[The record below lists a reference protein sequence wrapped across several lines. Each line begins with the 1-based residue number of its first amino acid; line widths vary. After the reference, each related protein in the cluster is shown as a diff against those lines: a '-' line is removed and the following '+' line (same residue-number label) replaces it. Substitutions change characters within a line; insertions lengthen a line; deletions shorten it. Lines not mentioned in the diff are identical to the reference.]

1 MKLWGGRFTCET
13 DELVEKFNASISF
26 DKKLAPYDILGSRA
40 HVKMLSKREII
51 TEEERDKIL
60 GGLDI
65 VEEEINADNF
75 TYSLKHEDIH
85 MNIEARL
92 IELIG
97 EVAKKIHTARSRND
111 QVALDMHLY
120 ARDKL
125 VFMIEI
131 LVDLEKSIITLADQH
146 KQTIM
151 PGYTHLQRAQPIF
164 LSHHLMSYYGM
175 FKRDVERLIDLYK
188 RVDIMPLG
196 ACALAGTSFPIKREM
211 VAEELLFGRLY
222 ENSMD
227 AVSDRD
233 FVLEFLFCMSTIM
246 THLSRFSEDI
256 ILWSS
261 SEYGFIE
268 LDDSFCTGSS
278 IMPQKKNPD
287 VAELIRGKVGRV
299 LASLNGLFVTLKALP
314 MAYNKDMQEDKEGF
328 FDSVETLSISII
340 LFAKMLSSIKVNE
353 KTMKEAVYSDFSNAT
368 ELADY
373 MVKKGLSFRDAHAL
387 VGKAV
392 LYCQEND
399 KLLSQLT
406 LAELKDIS
414 PVLDEKA
421 FHYLDPINSV
431 QEKKS
436 RGGTAEVEIIRQ
448 IELAR
453 KDIMDQGKKRD
464 SLVKLLE

>member
-1 MKLWGGRFTCET
+1 MKLWGGRFTGET
-13 DELVEKFNASISF
+13 DELVEKFNASIDF
-26 DKKLAPYDILGSRA
+26 DKKLALYDILGSRA
-40 HVKMLSKREII
+40 HVKMLSSREII
-51 TEEERDKIL
+51 TKEEKDKICK
-60 GGLDI
+60 GLDM
-65 VEEEINADNF
+65 VEKEIKEDKF
-75 TYSLKHEDIH
+75 TYRVHHEDIH

-120 ARDKL
+120 ARDRL
-125 VFMIEI
+125 VEIVGLLIE
-131 LVDLEKSIITLADQH
+131 LEKSILALADKH
-146 KQTIM
+146 KQTVM
-151 PGYTHLQRAQPIF
+151 PGYTHLQRAQPIS

-175 FKRDVERLIDLYK
+175 FSRDVDRMLDLYK

-196 ACALAGTSFPIKREM
+196 ACALAGTSFPISREM
-211 VAEELLFGRLY
+211 VAEELSFGRLY

-299 LASLNGLFVTLKALP
+299 FGSLNGLFVTLKALP
-314 MAYNKDMQEDKEGF
+314 LAYNKDMQEDKEGF
-328 FDSVETLSISII
+328 FDAVETVSISIT
-340 LFAKMLSSIKVNE
+340 LFSRMLSGIKVSDE
-353 KTMKEAVYSDFSNAT
+353 KMKEAVYSDFSNAT
-368 ELADY
+368 DLADY
-373 MVKKGLSFRDAHAL
+373 MVKKGISFRDAHAL

-392 LYCQEND
+392 IYCQENN

-406 LAELKDIS
+406 LKELQEIS

-421 FHYLDPINSV
+421 FAYLDPRDLV
-431 QEKKS
+431 QQKRS
-436 RGGTAEVEIIRQ
+436 RGGPAEVEIIRQ

-453 KDIMDQGKKRD
+453 KEILAQDKKFRD
-464 SLVKLLE
+464 LVKLL